1 MEQLK
6 LGDIMIFIKALKD
19 NGMKDK
25 EIKSLTIYIGDDDE
39 LNGVHCAWYTNLVDA
54 DDTED
59 EDNVYTVE
67 LINENRCNI
76 KLEKGKAILIS

>member
-6 LGDIMIFIKALKD
+6 LGDILNFIKMLKA

-25 EIKSLTIYIGDDDE
+25 EIKSLPVYLGDDDE
-39 LNGVHCAWYTNLVDA
+39 LNGIHCGWYTNLVDA
-54 DDTED
+54 EDTED
-59 EDNVYTVE
+59 EDNVYTIE
-67 LINENRCNI
+67 LINENHCNI